1 MNVYLRDAISLLLE
15 NRPENPILFLADH
28 FRNIQQGQQG
38 GAHSNIL
45 KAYRLITLNKYD
57 SKSFSDNVFQAYT
70 LIEKDHG
77 NAGVK
82 GIDFIKLAQM
92 LCIDY
97 PADILHGILRLLD
110 KREEENVEFD
120 EFLCGIKTIL
130 LFDNYF
136 EEMEQLFRYLDTQKA
151 GKIKK
156 EELIHSVKKLN
167 AQRTSELRAP
177 SVEDVETVYG

>member
-1 MNVYLRDAISLLLE
+1 M
-15 NRPENPILFLADH
+15 
-28 FRNIQQGQQG
+28 
-38 GAHSNIL
+38 
-45 KAYRLITLNKYD
+45 ITLNKYD

-77 NAGVK
+77 NSGVK

-97 PADILHGILRLLD
+97 PAEILHGILRLLD

-130 LFDNYF
+130 MFDNYF
-136 EEMEQLFRYLDTQKA
+136 EEMEQLFRYLDVTKV

-156 EELIHSVKKLN
+156 DDLVFSVKKVN
-167 AQRTSELRAP
+167 QQRSELRVPTA
-177 SVEDVETVYG
+177 EDVEMVYTQIDVTEDGVLNYDEYLILLFKTALDNFGAE

>member
-1 MNVYLRDAISLLLE
+1 
-15 NRPENPILFLADH
+15 
-28 FRNIQQGQQG
+28 
-38 GAHSNIL
+38 
-45 KAYRLITLNKYD
+45 
-57 SKSFSDNVFQAYT
+57 
-70 LIEKDHG
+70 
-77 NAGVK
+77 
-82 GIDFIKLAQM
+82 M

-136 EEMEQLFRYLDTQKA
+136 EEMEQMFRYLDQTKQ

-156 EELIHSVKKLN
+156 DDVIYAVKKIN
-167 AQRTSELRAP
+167 QQKYELRVP
-177 SVEDVETVYG
+177 TLDDLETVYS

>member
-1 MNVYLRDAISLLLE
+1 
-15 NRPENPILFLADH
+15 
-28 FRNIQQGQQG
+28 
-38 GAHSNIL
+38 
-45 KAYRLITLNKYD
+45 LITLNKYD

-77 NAGVK
+77 NSGVK

-97 PADILHGILRLLD
+97 PAEILHGILRLLD

-130 LFDNYF
+130 MFDNYF
-136 EEMEQLFRYLDTQKA
+136 EEMEQLFRYLDVTKV

-156 EELIHSVKKLN
+156 DDLVFSVKKVN
-167 AQRTSELRAP
+167 QQRSELRVPTA
-177 SVEDVETVYG
+177 EDVEMVYTQIDVTEDGVGVLNYDEYLILLFKTALDNFGAE

>member
-1 MNVYLRDAISLLLE
+1 
-15 NRPENPILFLADH
+15 
-28 FRNIQQGQQG
+28 
-38 GAHSNIL
+38 
-45 KAYRLITLNKYD
+45 LNKYD

-97 PADILHGILRLLD
+97 PAEILHGILRLLE

-130 LFDNYF
+130 VFDNYF
-136 EEMEQLFRYLDTQKA
+136 EEMEQLFRYLDVTKV

-156 EELIHSVKKLN
+156 DDLVFAVKKIN
-167 AQRTSELRAP
+167 QQKSELRVP
-177 SVEDVETVYG
+177 TVEDVEMVYTQIDVVEDGVLNYDEYLILLFKTALDNFGAE

>member
-1 MNVYLRDAISLLLE
+1 M
-15 NRPENPILFLADH
+15 
-28 FRNIQQGQQG
+28 QQGNQ

-110 KREEENVEFD
+110 KREEEHVEFD

-136 EEMEQLFRYLDTQKA
+136 EEMEQLFRYLDQTKQ

-156 EELIHSVKKLN
+156 DDLIYAVKKIN
-167 AQRTSELRAP
+167 Q
-177 SVEDVETVYG
+177 

>member
-1 MNVYLRDAISLLLE
+1 
-15 NRPENPILFLADH
+15 
-28 FRNIQQGQQG
+28 
-38 GAHSNIL
+38 
-45 KAYRLITLNKYD
+45 LITLNKYD

-77 NAGVK
+77 NSGVK

-97 PADILHGILRLLD
+97 PAEILHGILRLLD

-130 LFDNYF
+130 MFDNYF
-136 EEMEQLFRYLDTQKA
+136 EEMEQLFRYLDVTKV

-156 EELIHSVKKLN
+156 DDLVFSEKKVN
-167 AQRTSELRAP
+167 QQRSELRVPTA
-177 SVEDVETVYG
+177 EDVEMVYTQIDVTEDGVLNYDEYLILLFKTALDNFGAE